1 MSSPPR
7 PISASPDFAPSNEPV
22 VNIPID
28 ENEDDSAYGEDELS
42 DTTSIASTIWRHRF
56 ENGRRYQKWK
66 EGAYWY
72 RVLDVGTGT
81 GIWAM

>member
-1 MSSPPR
+1 
-7 PISASPDFAPSNEPV
+7 
-22 VNIPID
+22 D
-28 ENEDDSAYGEDELS
+28 ENEDDSAIGEDELS

-72 RVLDVGTGT
+72 
-81 GIWAM
+81 GISSKP

>member
-1 MSSPPR
+1 MPTNSLSLLTLAILTITPQ
-7 PISASPDFAPSNEPV
+7 
-22 VNIPID
+22 D
-28 ENEDDSAYGEDELS
+28 ENEDDSAIGEDELS

-72 RVLDVGTGT
+72 
-81 GIWAM
+81 GISSKP